1 MTLPTCYTPCQVSL
15 SDKSADDRFYKERLP
30 NLLLKRCLLYRHYVR
45 TEIAHAAAHVKYHF
59 RRGRTQHIHH
69 VPAHFMR
76 GEELS
81 HLGLLLRFGVIVVIG
96 KIGLPEVVQTSDAG
110 IAVIDALRRNEV
122 LAGVYG
128 EEYLLVDFGTHTL
141 RYLLGDDGI
150 HGFICLSL
158 KMKTPRKDRLTG
170 CCVNLI
176 MVSFL
181 LG

>member
-1 MTLPTCYTPCQVSL
+1 MRQDTAYPPCPGI
-15 SDKSADDRFYKERLP
+15 F
-30 NLLLKRCLLYRHYVR
+30 
-45 TEIAHAAAHVKYHF
+45 HA
-59 RRGRTQHIHH
+59 
-69 VPAHFMR
+69 

-81 HLGLLLRFGVIVVIG
+81 HLELLLRFGILVVAG
-96 KIGLPEVVQTSDAG
+96 KVGLFEVVQPSDTG
-110 IAVIDALRRNEV
+110 IAVVDALRRNEV

-128 EEYLLVDFGTHTL
+128 EKYLLVDFGTHTL

-150 HGFICLSL
+150 HDFICLSL
-158 KMKTPRKDRLTG
+158 KMKTPRKDCLTG

>member
-1 MTLPTCYTPCQVSL
+1 MVRATWGEVLSTPVVEAPNEGYTQTFIGIGSFKVETE
-15 SDKSADDRFYKERLP
+15 AQNGE
-30 NLLLKRCLLYRHYVR
+30 
-45 TEIAHAAAHVKYHF
+45 EIAHAAAHVKYHF
-59 RRGRTQHIHH
+59 RGGGRKHIRH
-69 VPAHFMR
+69 VPAYFMR

-81 HLGLLLRFGVIVVIG
+81 HLGFLLRFGVLVVIG
-96 KIGLPEVVQTSDAG
+96 KIGLLEVVQSSDAG
-110 IAVIDALRRNEV
+110 VAVVDALRRNEV

-128 EEYLLVDFGTHTL
+128 EKYLLVDFGTHTL

-150 HGFICLSL
+150 HDFICLSL
-158 KMKTPRKDRLTG
+158 KMKTPRKDCLTG